1 MTEHGS
7 FTSPAPGDAEFETP
21 AELYDH
27 APCGLLSSTPDGI
40 VTEVNA
46 TLLRWT
52 GHSRASVLGAPFE
65 QLLTTGSRLF
75 YETRYLPILRLAGEV
90 REAALTLHCV
100 SGASLPVLVNS
111 TTRFGT
117 DATPQLVHTAIFDST
132 QRHNL
137 ERELL
142 HARRAAEASETHVR
156 ALQDASTAFGICDSE
171 EAVATALEHS
181 ARQASR
187 ATAAA
192 VLLFDDA
199 GGVRLAAGRHPLL
212 EGSPGIAEGGP
223 EAEALS
229 NGRAV
234 TIVSDDDAAARF
246 PDVVDALRAARVE
259 ALSTV
264 PIIGMERTLGLLT
277 CFYGRQRNFDDDSLA
292 LQSALALQAAQ
303 VFERVSLHAELANLA
318 LYDSLTGLAN
328 RSLLQHSLNA
338 ALLLAERHG
347 SRLAVIFMDLD
358 GFKAVND
365 GLGHLAGDAVLEEV
379 ARRLRE
385 AVRGSDTLAR
395 FGGDEFVV
403 ICEDIGVDEA
413 QGLAERIRLAVRQP
427 LTGIGAAFAVTVS
440 VGIALHAPLDGLT
453 LSANELLK
461 AADSAMYASKCAGRD
476 HITMASI

>member
-7 FTSPAPGDAEFETP
+7 FRAPGPGDAEFETP
-21 AELYDH
+21 AELYDQ
-27 APCGLLSSTPDGI
+27 APCGLLSTTPDGI

-52 GHSRASVLGAPFE
+52 GHSRASMLGTPFE

-90 REAALTLHCV
+90 REAALTLRCV
-100 SGASLPVLVNS
+100 SGESLPVLVNS

-117 DATPQLVHTAIFDST
+117 DATPRLVSTAIFDST

-142 HARRAAEASETHVR
+142 NARRAAEASETHVR
-156 ALQDASTAFGICDSE
+156 ALQDASTAFGTCESE
-171 EAVATALEHS
+171 AAVAAALEHS
-181 ARQASR
+181 ARQAFR
-187 ATAAA
+187 ATAVA
-192 VLLFDDA
+192 VLLFDGA
-199 GGVRLAAGRHPLL
+199 GGVRLAAGRHPLFD
-212 EGSPGIAEGGP
+212 GSAGIAQGGP

-234 TIVSDDDAAARF
+234 TVVNGADAEARF
-246 PDVVDALRAARVE
+246 PDVVGALRAARIE
-259 ALSTV
+259 GLSTV

-277 CFYGRQRNFDDDSLA
+277 CFYGRQRDLDDDRLA
-292 LQSALALQAAQ
+292 LQMALALQAAQ

-338 ALLLAERHG
+338 ALLLAARHR

-365 GLGHLAGDAVLEEV
+365 GLGHLAGDAVLEEI
-379 ARRLRE
+379 AHRLRDV
-385 AVRGSDTLAR
+385 VRGSDTLAR

-413 QGLAERIRLAVRQP
+413 RGLAERIRLAVRQP
-427 LTGIGAAFAVTVS
+427 LVGISASFAVTAS
-440 VGIALHAPLDGLT
+440 VGIALHEPVDG
-453 LSANELLK
+453 SAMSTAEILK

-476 HITMASI
+476 HITVASV